1 MDAAATLV
9 TELIG
14 EPWSETV
21 VAMDSSA
28 VEREEEDIVSLSAQ
42 RSRIAKRIF
51 TNQGLHDNPAK
62 IMRRLANPD
71 VFLCSSNQK
80 MDLLHRLGRAYHDSR
95 RNGDRKVIMVV
106 LALLQD
112 TDQQVRRSALDALEH
127 LVHACMHAFVDR
139 QPCVHA
145 CACGPTILPFPSSD
159 WPRSPNPIADPNA
172 QSKKL

>member
-1 MDAAATLV
+1 MICRARKFDVNAAATLV
-9 TELIG
+9 RELIG
-14 EPWSETV
+14 QPWSETA

-28 VEREEEDIVSLSAQ
+28 VEREEEDIVSLSVQ

-80 MDLLHRLGRAYHDSR
+80 MDLLHRLGRAYHDR
-95 RNGDRKVIMVV
+95 RCNGDRKVIMSV

-127 LVHACMHAFVDR
+127 LVHACMHAFVD
-139 QPCVHA
+139 QQFCVHA
-145 CACGPTILPFPSSD
+145 CVCGPAILAFS
-159 WPRSPNPIADPNA
+159 
-172 QSKKL
+172 LM